1 MAISTANP
9 VIPPYGPERVQP
21 TKPSVEKAKPQPIE
35 TSFDEILKQKVDAAK
50 DVVFSAHARD
60 RLIHRNIQLT
70 QHDMDR
76 LKGGV
81 QMAAGKG
88 ARESLVLMNELAFV
102 VSVPNRTVITAM
114 MGDSMKGNVFTQ
126 IDSAVVV

>member
-9 VIPPYGPERVQP
+9 VIPPHAPERIQPIGPTPRPTPTQP
-21 TKPSVEKAKPQPIE
+21 TG
-35 TSFDEILKQKVDAAK
+35 TSFGDILKQKVDTAK
-50 DVVFSAHARD
+50 EIVFSAHARD

-70 QHDMDR
+70 PNDMER
-76 LKGGV
+76 LRGGI

-114 MGDSMKGNVFTQ
+114 TGNSMKGNVFTQ